1 MADDP
6 ETPREASTARGNVK
20 HPEQAASAMTPET
33 MTPETSAMMPPKIW
47 NSHDKTDYAPFLGFR
62 HDPQCDF
69 ASLSMR
75 IAAGELQ
82 VVDAT
87 TAMYGDHT
95 YHSWADLK
103 HGDTTLPKN
112 LVHLCSAI
120 AGGSA
125 PPSTDPMLR
134 HAGVNRSTTVFRF
147 KNFGDHRFTGA
158 TDCLYNP
165 RFRSRY
171 HAARASR
178 LLHWSTV
185 AGAERPKDELWLSV
199 HYRAGDVEHSTEYVA
214 KGRGD
219 LAALAY
225 YVRAAVRYLAS
236 DAERLHG
243 RATGLRPVVHFFSE
257 GKAHAFKR
265 FTDVLPDAV
274 LHLGNNGGDTTKH
287 DIDLMT
293 QSHVLIGG
301 VSTFFQMAAHLCD
314 ACVVLS
320 ADVAKDASRMDKYI
334 GRHWPRA
341 NEFVKLHH
349 GSAGEERFD
358 GEMFGRALAKV
369 LAAPAPWH
377 VRPALAAPAEKK
389 SLPCGPN
396 SARASCAGEN
406 ALTPAEGEVAPEAA
420 VKAAAPQA
428 AEEEGAPEAAE
439 EEVAPE
445 AAVKEAAPDAAEE
458 DALVAK
464 PKRAKPSPSP
474 SPAAPA
480 PARKKGVA
488 PDLEAAEK
496 EIAPAPEEKELAPE
510 EKEVAPESEEKEA
523 APAPEDKNGL
533 PCGAHSSRA
542 SCATPT
548 RPPAAPPPP
557 SLSPWS
563 PPIGDSAES
572 PGTLGGSTFD
582 EFSENEGLTKEE
594 RLELSHD
601 QPAPIATTGT
611 AGKIQSPLWGAD

>member
-1 MADDP
+1 M
-6 ETPREASTARGNVK
+6 
-20 HPEQAASAMTPET
+20 
-33 MTPETSAMMPPKIW
+33 
-47 NSHDKTDYAPFLGFR
+47 
-62 HDPQCDF
+62 
-69 ASLSMR
+69 
-75 IAAGELQ
+75 
-82 VVDAT
+82 
-87 TAMYGDHT
+87 
-95 YHSWADLK
+95 
-103 HGDTTLPKN
+103 
-112 LVHLCSAI
+112 
-120 AGGSA
+120 
-125 PPSTDPMLR
+125 DPMLR
-134 HAGVNRSTTVFRF
+134 QAGVNRSTTVFRF

-199 HYRAGDVEHSTEYVA
+199 HYRAGDVEHSTEYV
-214 KGRGD
+214 KQGRGD

-236 DAERLHG
+236 DPERLHG

-301 VSTFFQMAAHLCD
+301 FSTFFQMAAHLCD

-341 NEFVKLHH
+341 NVFVKLHH

-369 LAAPAPWH
+369 LAAPTPWH
-377 VRPALAAPAEKK
+377 VRPALAAPAEKM

-406 ALTPAEGEVAPEAA
+406 ALTPAEEEVAPEAA

-428 AEEEGAPEAAE
+428 E

-445 AAVKEAAPDAAEE
+445 AAEE

-474 SPAAPA
+474 SPS
-480 PARKKGVA
+480 
-488 PDLEAAEK
+488 EK
-496 EIAPAPEEKELAPE
+496 EIAPAPEEKEAAPA
-510 EKEVAPESEEKEA
+510 EKEVASESEEKEA
-523 APAPEDKNGL
+523 APAPEDK
-533 PCGAHSSRA
+533 
-542 SCATPT
+542 
-548 RPPAAPPPP
+548 
-557 SLSPWS
+557 
-563 PPIGDSAES
+563 
-572 PGTLGGSTFD
+572 
-582 EFSENEGLTKEE
+582 
-594 RLELSHD
+594 
-601 QPAPIATTGT
+601 
-611 AGKIQSPLWGAD
+611 

>member
-1 MADDP
+1 M
-6 ETPREASTARGNVK
+6 
-20 HPEQAASAMTPET
+20 
-33 MTPETSAMMPPKIW
+33 
-47 NSHDKTDYAPFLGFR
+47 
-62 HDPQCDF
+62 
-69 ASLSMR
+69 
-75 IAAGELQ
+75 
-82 VVDAT
+82 
-87 TAMYGDHT
+87 
-95 YHSWADLK
+95 
-103 HGDTTLPKN
+103 
-112 LVHLCSAI
+112 
-120 AGGSA
+120 
-125 PPSTDPMLR
+125 
-134 HAGVNRSTTVFRF
+134 
-147 KNFGDHRFTGA
+147 
-158 TDCLYNP
+158 
-165 RFRSRY
+165 
-171 HAARASR
+171 
-178 LLHWSTV
+178 
-185 AGAERPKDELWLSV
+185 
-199 HYRAGDVEHSTEYVA
+199 
-214 KGRGD
+214 
-219 LAALAY
+219 
-225 YVRAAVRYLAS
+225 
-236 DAERLHG
+236 
-243 RATGLRPVVHFFSE
+243 
-257 GKAHAFKR
+257 
-265 FTDVLPDAV
+265 

-301 VSTFFQMAAHLCD
+301 FSTFFQMAAHLCD

-320 ADVAKDASRMDKYI
+320 TDVAKDASRMDGYLPH

-406 ALTPAEGEVAPEAA
+406 ALTPAEEEVAPEAA
-420 VKAAAPQA
+420 VKAAAPEA
-428 AEEEGAPEAAE
+428 AEKEGAPE
-439 EEVAPE
+439 P
-445 AAVKEAAPDAAEE
+445 AEE

-474 SPAAPA
+474 SPSEKEVAPPATPAEKEVAPA

-496 EIAPAPEEKELAPE
+496 EIAPAPEEKEAAPA
-510 EKEVAPESEEKEA
+510 EKEVASESEEKEV

-582 EFSENEGLTKEE
+582 EFSENEGLTKGE

>member
-1 MADDP
+1 M
-6 ETPREASTARGNVK
+6 
-20 HPEQAASAMTPET
+20 
-33 MTPETSAMMPPKIW
+33 
-47 NSHDKTDYAPFLGFR
+47 
-62 HDPQCDF
+62 
-69 ASLSMR
+69 
-75 IAAGELQ
+75 
-82 VVDAT
+82 
-87 TAMYGDHT
+87 
-95 YHSWADLK
+95 
-103 HGDTTLPKN
+103 
-112 LVHLCSAI
+112 
-120 AGGSA
+120 
-125 PPSTDPMLR
+125 
-134 HAGVNRSTTVFRF
+134 
-147 KNFGDHRFTGA
+147 
-158 TDCLYNP
+158 
-165 RFRSRY
+165 
-171 HAARASR
+171 
-178 LLHWSTV
+178 
-185 AGAERPKDELWLSV
+185 
-199 HYRAGDVEHSTEYVA
+199 
-214 KGRGD
+214 
-219 LAALAY
+219 
-225 YVRAAVRYLAS
+225 
-236 DAERLHG
+236 
-243 RATGLRPVVHFFSE
+243 
-257 GKAHAFKR
+257 
-265 FTDVLPDAV
+265 PDAV

-341 NEFVKLHH
+341 NVFVKLHH

-377 VRPALAAPAEKK
+377 VRPALAAPVEKK

-396 SARASCAGEN
+396 SARASCAEEN
-406 ALTPAEGEVAPEAA
+406 ALTPAEEEVAPEPA
-420 VKAAAPQA
+420 VKAAAPQ
-428 AEEEGAPEAAE
+428 
-439 EEVAPE
+439 
-445 AAVKEAAPDAAEE
+445 AAEE

-474 SPAAPA
+474 SPSEKEVAPPAKPAEKEVAPA
-480 PARKKGVA
+480 PERKKGVA

-496 EIAPAPEEKELAPE
+496 EIAPAPEEKEAAPE
-510 EKEVAPESEEKEA
+510 EKEIAPESAEKEA

-582 EFSENEGLTKEE
+582 EFSENEGLTKGE

>member
-1 MADDP
+1 M
-6 ETPREASTARGNVK
+6 
-20 HPEQAASAMTPET
+20 
-33 MTPETSAMMPPKIW
+33 
-47 NSHDKTDYAPFLGFR
+47 
-62 HDPQCDF
+62 
-69 ASLSMR
+69 
-75 IAAGELQ
+75 
-82 VVDAT
+82 
-87 TAMYGDHT
+87 
-95 YHSWADLK
+95 
-103 HGDTTLPKN
+103 
-112 LVHLCSAI
+112 
-120 AGGSA
+120 
-125 PPSTDPMLR
+125 DPMLR
-134 HAGVNRSTTVFRF
+134 QAGVNRSTTVFRF

-199 HYRAGDVEHSTEYVA
+199 HYRAGDVEHTTEYVA

-301 VSTFFQMAAHLCD
+301 FSTFFQMAAHLCD

-320 ADVAKDASRMDKYI
+320 TDVAKDASRMDGYLPH

-396 SARASCAGEN
+396 SARASCAEEN
-406 ALTPAEGEVAPEAA
+406 ALTPAEEEVAPEAA

-428 AEEEGAPEAAE
+428 AEKEG
-439 EEVAPE
+439 V
-445 AAVKEAAPDAAEE
+445 
-458 DALVAK
+458 VAK

-474 SPAAPA
+474 SP
-480 PARKKGVA
+480 
-488 PDLEAAEK
+488 
-496 EIAPAPEEKELAPE
+496 
-510 EKEVAPESEEKEA
+510 
-523 APAPEDKNGL
+523 EDKNEL

-557 SLSPWS
+557 SLS
-563 PPIGDSAES
+563 
-572 PGTLGGSTFD
+572 
-582 EFSENEGLTKEE
+582 
-594 RLELSHD
+594 
-601 QPAPIATTGT
+601 
-611 AGKIQSPLWGAD
+611 